1 MFATFS
7 IFLIALLVGLPFSLF
22 AALVFTGVHY
32 IGKAINVGPFEVF
45 AYYSE
50 PHWGFW
56 DYYKRY
62 IVVALVYTYTGLP
75 LSGFSPVLGILA
87 IPLMIL
93 AVKMTFDANWVLA
106 FVVGVLG
113 GFAVFV
119 CAAAVAMVMVQV
131 LVLSF

>member
-7 IFLIALLVGLPFSLF
+7 IFLIALLMGFPFSLF
-22 AALVFTGVHY
+22 AALVFTGLHY
-32 IGKAINVGPFEVF
+32 IGKAIDVGPFEVF

-75 LSGFSPVLGILA
+75 LSGFEPVLGILA
-87 IPLMIL
+87 LPLMIL
-93 AVKMTFDANWVLA
+93 AVKKTFDANWVMA
-106 FVVGVLG
+106 FVVGVIG
-113 GFAVFV
+113 GFAVLV
-119 CAAAVAMVMVQV
+119 CSVAVAIVMVQV
-131 LVLSF
+131 LVLAF

>member
-7 IFLIALLVGLPFSLF
+7 IFLVALLVGLPFSLF
-22 AALVFTGVHY
+22 AALVFTGLHY
-32 IGKAINVGPFEVF
+32 IGKAIDEGPFEVF

-75 LSGFSPVLGILA
+75 LSGFEPVLGILA
-87 IPLMIL
+87 LPLMIL
-93 AVKMTFDANWVLA
+93 AVKMTFDANWVMAL
-106 FVVGVLG
+106 VVGIIG
-113 GFAVFV
+113 GFAVLFCGV
-119 CAAAVAMVMVQV
+119 IVAIVIWQMYV
-131 LVLSF
+131 LMF